1 MDFPVLPQNYKVSD
15 AIRDLRR
22 IAYKEPTARELADD
36 PKLAYLWEKYGR
48 EEEFSRRL
56 RGL

>member
-15 AIRDLRR
+15 EIRGLRC
-22 IAYKEPTARELADD
+22 IAYKEPTARQLADD

-48 EEEFSRRL
+48 EEEFSQRL